1 MKKNRQFDFREEYF
15 IFFIKERVSKMV
27 HDLRE
32 LHAFLDFYGVLSDE
46 LSNKSTELLSYK
58 NIHIFL
64 SLKKRIDNPNKFYN
78 QDVFFAKIASQK
90 IIDKEQLGKHW
101 ADFFLVCQEL
111 QTTIVN
117 TFDNRLRFT
126 DKSLNAGDISK
137 PSIEDEL
144 CQLITHLYSQIREL
158 KLKTHELIVFL
169 NAYELTEE
177 KTSVSSVIPSHE
189 EHLFFSMPEEV
200 LVSILTHCDIED
212 LLAAQIAS
220 KNLSR
225 VAATAFAVR
234 FKKNPA
240 QVISHLSQIAPKEAY
255 DFVEGYRCTSEYKAL
270 KSLVENKMPM
280 SDHEVACYML
290 TRHHKALPDI
300 EQLINVSN
308 APYLDEKTRVH
319 LRVLTR
325 LAQKV
330 DKHYLDAKTIRY
342 LQELIQPPQKVD
354 KPYLDDKTREHLYVY
369 APEVDREKS
378 TALFDLFK
386 TNFPKTYLNLLPF
399 ISLMEV
405 DLAGADLSHASLSHF
420 CFGWQDMSAMI
431 LFHANLSYADLNSS
445 LLSQANLRQANLLHA
460 ILVKACLDNALLE
473 KANLSHANMRNVKL
487 RQANLKQ
494 AILRWADLSGAVF
507 EGTLIEGADF
517 TGTNLAYARFI
528 NVDMRTIDLSQLN
541 VEWTYLKKV
550 RLVSEAALEDPE
562 KLEDFFNSFEKN
574 LVTHT
579 PGSRMKWRIQMLKD
593 LKRLMIPSALKPE
606 TKMLFLKK
614 ILAHY
619 PPETFSSTIFI
630 KKHPFKYLFEQ
641 FELTQV
647 DHSMEEVERPLQDE
661 VISILDELQYRID
674 NSSSGMRISL
684 LDLEDRFAQC
694 FSQVPKLTN
703 VNQICQLSSHHFFL
717 LQLIYFINAHN
728 SVLNPYLVNYPQ
740 NNLGGPRDPKHY
752 ASQIFDGQLF
762 DIEQL
767 QTIQPEELETYLYG
781 DEDFVINRYGSL
793 SLNRVKLG
801 GLLFSYYPYKKG
813 TCSSVE
819 IIDFQ
824 NRRLKF
830 VFNFLMGQC
839 PLLPIE
845 MYFPLN
851 VFGDLGRRATF
862 DAKDIFDMR
871 AGLELR
877 ASITYY
883 IFATQKGPIPDL
895 IPIKRIVPRPENKNT
910 EACINARDDKDEIP
924 DLIPTKRIVPCPE
937 NKNPEACINTRD
949 DKDEIPLLGENRYG
963 LYHRKENNDS
973 RLLVAEKMLC
983 VLT

>member
-1 MKKNRQFDFREEYF
+1 MKKNRQPDFKEESH
-15 IFFIKERVSKMV
+15 IIFIKERVSKML
-27 HDLRE
+27 HTLCE

-78 QDVFFAKIASQK
+78 QDFFFANIASQK

-101 ADFFLVCQEL
+101 ANFFLVCQEL

-117 TFDNRLRFT
+117 TFDNRLRLT
-126 DKSLNAGDISK
+126 DKSLNAVDISR
-137 PSIEDEL
+137 PSIEYEL

-177 KTSVSSVIPSHE
+177 KTSASSFIPPHE

-200 LVSILTHCDIED
+200 QVSILTHCDIED

-290 TRHHKALPDI
+290 TRHHKVLPDI

-319 LRVLTR
+319 LRLLTR

-330 DKHYLDAKTIRY
+330 DKLCLDAKTRRH
-342 LQELIQPPQKVD
+342 LCEFMQPD
-354 KPYLDDKTREHLYVY
+354 TPYLYEKTRGILGLYTF
-369 APEVDREKS
+369 AALKEKPI
-378 TALFDLFK
+378 ALFDLFK
-386 TNFPKTYLNLLPF
+386 TNFPKTYFNLLHF
-399 ISLMEV
+399 IKFDQVNLV
-405 DLAGADLSHASLSHF
+405 GADLSHASLSHLL
-420 CFGWQDMSAMI
+420 FGGKDMSAMI
-431 LFHANLSYADLNSS
+431 LFQANLSFTDLNSS

-473 KANLSHANMRNVKL
+473 KANLSLANMQNITL

-550 RLVSEAALEDPE
+550 RLVSEAALEDQE

-593 LKRLMIPSALKPE
+593 LKRLMIPSSLKPE
-606 TKMLFLKK
+606 TQMLFLKK

-630 KKHPFKYLFEQ
+630 KKHPFKHLFEQ
-641 FELTQV
+641 FELTQAEY
-647 DHSMEEVERPLQDE
+647 SMDEVERPLQDE
-661 VISILDELQYRID
+661 VISILDELRYLID
-674 NSSSGMRISL
+674 NYSSAVKFISFSG
-684 LDLEDRFAQC
+684 LEDRFAQC
-694 FSQVPKLTN
+694 LAQVPELTN
-703 VNQICQLSSHHFFL
+703 VNQICQLCSHHFFL
-717 LQLIYFINAHN
+717 LQLIYFIRGHN
-728 SVLNPYLVNYPQ
+728 SVFNPYLVNYPQ
-740 NNLGGPRDPKHY
+740 NNLGGPQGSKHY

-762 DIEQL
+762 HIEQL

-781 DEDFVINRYGSL
+781 DEDFVINRSGR
-793 SLNRVKLG
+793 LNRVKLG
-801 GLLFSYYPYKKG
+801 GLLFSYRPWMKG
-813 TCSSVE
+813 SCESVE

-830 VFNFLMGQC
+830 VFNFGIGHHSSV
-839 PLLPIE
+839 PIE

-851 VFGDLGRRATF
+851 VFWYFVHGTTF

-895 IPIKRIVPRPENKNT
+895 IPITRIVPRPENKNT
-910 EACINARDDKDEIP
+910 EACINTRDNKDEIP
-924 DLIPTKRIVPCPE
+924 SE
-937 NKNPEACINTRD
+937 NKNTEACINTRD
-949 DKDEIPLLGENRYG
+949 DKDEIPLLGENRYS
-963 LYHRKENNDS
+963 LYHRKENDS
-973 RLLVAEKMLC
+973 SLLVAEKMLC

>member
-1 MKKNRQFDFREEYF
+1 MKKFSQSEFKEKCHPLL
-15 IFFIKERVSKMV
+15 IKEQISKMV

-46 LSNKSTELLSYK
+46 LSNKSSELLSYK

-64 SLKKRIDNPNKFYN
+64 SLKKRVDNLNKFYN
-78 QDVFFAKIASQK
+78 HDVFLAKISSQN
-90 IIDKEQLGKHW
+90 ILDKEQLGQHW

-137 PSIEDEL
+137 QSIEDEL
-144 CQLITHLYSQIREL
+144 CQLTTHLYSQIKEL

-169 NAYELTEE
+169 NASELTEE
-177 KTSVSSVIPSHE
+177 KTSISSAIPPHE
-189 EHLFFSMPEEV
+189 EHLFFSIPEEV
-200 LVSILTHCDIED
+200 QVSILTHLDIED

-240 QVISHLSQIAPKEAY
+240 QVISHLSQIAPKEAF
-255 DFVEGYRCTSEYKAL
+255 DFVEGYRRTSEYKAL

-290 TRHHKALPDI
+290 TRHHKVLPDI
-300 EQLINVSN
+300 EQLRNVSN
-308 APYLDEKTRVH
+308 APYLDERTRVH
-319 LRVLTR
+319 LRM
-325 LAQKV
+325 
-330 DKHYLDAKTIRY
+330 
-342 LQELIQPPQKVD
+342 
-354 KPYLDDKTREHLYVY
+354 Y

-386 TNFPKTYLNLLPF
+386 TNFPKTYLNFLPLIEF
-399 ISLMEV
+399 NQV
-405 DLAGADLSHASLSHF
+405 NLAGADLSHASLSHF
-420 CFGWQDMSAMI
+420 RFGCKNMSAMI
-431 LFHANLSYADLNSS
+431 LFQANLSYADLNSS
-445 LLSQANLRQANLLHA
+445 LLNQANLRQAKLLHA
-460 ILVKACLDNALLE
+460 ILVNACLDNALLE
-473 KANLSHANMRNVKL
+473 KANLSHANMQNITL

-494 AILRWADLSGAVF
+494 AILRWADLSGSVF

-517 TGTNLAYARFI
+517 TGTNLAGARFI

-550 RLVSEAALEDPE
+550 RLVPEAVLEHPE

-574 LVTHT
+574 FMTHT

-593 LKRLMIPSALKPE
+593 LKRLMIPSSLKPE
-606 TKMLFLKK
+606 TNMLFLKK

-630 KKHPFKYLFEQ
+630 KKHPFKHLFEQ
-641 FELTQV
+641 FELTQAN
-647 DHSMEEVERPLQDE
+647 HSLDEVERPLQDE

-674 NSSSGMRISL
+674 NSSVGKCISL
-684 LDLEDRFAQC
+684 LGLEDRFAQC
-694 FSQVPKLTN
+694 FAQVPELTN

-717 LQLIYFINAHN
+717 LQLIYFIRDHDSKGHN

-740 NNLGGPRDPKHY
+740 NNLGGPQDPKHY

-762 DIEQL
+762 HLEQL
-767 QTIQPEELETYLYG
+767 QKIQPEELETYLYG
-781 DEDFVINRYGSL
+781 DEDFVIKRSGPF

-801 GLLFSYYPYKKG
+801 GLFISYNPCGKSN
-813 TCSSVE
+813 CSSKVE

-830 VFNFLMGQC
+830 LLNFYIGRYSWLHAG
-839 PLLPIE
+839 

-851 VFGDLGRRATF
+851 LFEGLAVTTVPGGDLN
-862 DAKDIFDMR
+862 AKNIFEAR

-895 IPIKRIVPRPENKNT
+895 IPITRIVPRPENKNT
-910 EACINARDDKDEIP
+910 
-924 DLIPTKRIVPCPE
+924 
-937 NKNPEACINTRD
+937 EACINTRD

-963 LYHRKENNDS
+963 LYHRKENDS
-973 RLLVAEKMLC
+973 CLLVAEKMLC